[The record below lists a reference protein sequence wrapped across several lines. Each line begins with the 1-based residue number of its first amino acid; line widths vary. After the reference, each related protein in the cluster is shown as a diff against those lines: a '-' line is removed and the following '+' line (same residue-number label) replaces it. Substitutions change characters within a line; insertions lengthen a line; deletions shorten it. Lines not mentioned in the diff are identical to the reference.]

1 MVDICGFL
9 ARTGISGVDLQ
20 KKLDVSSGLLSN
32 YKAGKANPSYSMLLK
47 LLQEGMTIEEM
58 FGHEIWEQVK
68 KQAALE
74 QNSLNLSD
82 EECRKIVEH
91 GLSMLRRK

>member
-1 MVDICGFL
+1 
-9 ARTGISGVDLQ
+9 
-20 KKLDVSSGLLSN
+20 
-32 YKAGKANPSYSMLLK
+32 MLLK

>member
-1 MVDICGFL
+1 MVFWLG
-9 ARTGISGVDLQ
+9 RESP
-20 KKLDVSSGLLSN
+20 GLIFIKSLT
-32 YKAGKANPSYSMLLK
+32 GKANPSYSMLLK